1 MNTSFFCVKNGLTAV
16 DQGYPGYLVE
26 GWIAVVGPK
35 GMVPEQVKRINTAFA
50 AAFSTPEVKESMAK
64 QGKGKMSAWSQ
75 GQVLYCNIL
84 LLHACLKTRVFK
96 PEITTELLC
105 NGLLE
110 CLWRRFL
117 HVFPKTSL
125 VSGTT
130 ATYAHFLTQLGAAP
144 VQPGDTEA

>member
-1 MNTSFFCVKNGLTAV
+1 MPNCTQETPNHKIEFGR
-16 DQGYPGYLVE
+16 PGRRVVE
-26 GWIAVVGPK
+26 GQFDG
-35 GMVPEQVKRINTAFA
+35 G
-50 AAFSTPEVKESMAK
+50 SMTGDAGVMLLAK
-64 QGKGKMSAWSQ
+64 SQ

-130 ATYAHFLTQLGAAP
+130 ATYAHCLTHLVAAP